1 MAKAAGLSEQCL
13 GRRNIFTPSAKISFI
28 ILKVYTGFSD
38 RYLVKYLNGNIRCQ
52 MLCEIMIDP
61 SFPMTC
67 AIRNE
72 IVSRLDID
80 SLRGVLASY
89 QELYLEHLYVCM
101 ADATCNE
108 SHIRFPTS
116 MKLLWESLEWLYR
129 HICKHCRGL
138 GIRHLRNKYVDV
150 VASYLSYRKKENEK
164 MQKKDNKMTYKVII
178 LYHLHMLCV
187 LSVVFTEYPYI
198 FVTYFPKPP

>member
-1 MAKAAGLSEQCL
+1 
-13 GRRNIFTPSAKISFI
+13 
-28 ILKVYTGFSD
+28 
-38 RYLVKYLNGNIRCQ
+38 

-108 SHIRFPTS
+108 SHIH
-116 MKLLWESLEWLYR
+116 KLYR
-129 HICKHCRGL
+129 HIRKHCRGL

-187 LSVVFTEYPYI
+187 LSGVFTEYPYI

>member
-1 MAKAAGLSEQCL
+1 
-13 GRRNIFTPSAKISFI
+13 
-28 ILKVYTGFSD
+28 
-38 RYLVKYLNGNIRCQ
+38 

-61 SFPMTC
+61 SFPMTS

-80 SLRGVLASY
+80 FLRGVLASY
-89 QELYLEHLYVCM
+89 RELYLEHLYVCM

-150 VASYLSYRKKENEK
+150 VASYLSYCKKENGK
-164 MQKKDNKMTYKVII
+164 YRKRTIKWHIKW
-178 LYHLHMLCV
+178 LYSTIFICY
-187 LSVVFTEYPYI
+187 VFCRGYLLNIPIYSSPTFQGLLDVFCYG
-198 FVTYFPKPP
+198 FSHHFGKLFHRYFADAFYTFEFP